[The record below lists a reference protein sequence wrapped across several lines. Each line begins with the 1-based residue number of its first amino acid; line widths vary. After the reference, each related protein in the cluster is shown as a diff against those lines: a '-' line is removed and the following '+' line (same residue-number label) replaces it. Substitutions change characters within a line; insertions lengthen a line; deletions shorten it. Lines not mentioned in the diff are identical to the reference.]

1 MSNLLSIE
9 SAFLSN
15 ANVQTALSLREIRT
29 VQRTLTNGQ
38 KKKFEQTLTL
48 SKLVLNAV
56 NWFNSQEGKTVC
68 TEEGISWTNEE
79 IGNKVFGWQKSF
91 FYKVVKAA
99 KLEEAI
105 VETFKA
111 KCDQAE
117 ANGQDA
123 NRSLEGLLKFAKQSE
138 TVSEA
143 SGNEDGETDGE
154 TTEAEVEIRTANIF
168 SLSYK
173 QEDGNVSV
181 KIDENGTVKTNN
193 SIEEIKRAID
203 FLINSINQ

>member
-68 TEEGISWTNEE
+68 NEEGISWTNEE

-105 VETFKA
+105 VETFKT

-138 TVSEA
+138 TVAEA
-143 SGNEDGETDGE
+143 SGNEGEETGE
-154 TTEAEVEIRTANIF
+154 ETGEAEIEIRTATVLNFTYKKEGKNIA
-168 SLSYK
+168 
-173 QEDGNVSV
+173 V
-181 KIDENGTVKTNN
+181 KIDENGTVKTSN
-193 SIEEIKRAID
+193 SIEEIQEAIN

>member
-68 TEEGISWTNEE
+68 LEEGISWTNEE

-105 VETFKA
+105 VETFKV

-138 TVSEA
+138 TVTEA

-154 TTEAEVEIRTANIF
+154 TSEAEVEIRTANIF

-181 KIDENGTVKTNN
+181 KIDENGMVKTNN
-193 SIEEIKRAID
+193 SIEEIRRAID

>member
-15 ANVQTALSLREIRT
+15 ANVKQALSLAEIRT
-29 VQRTLTNGQ
+29 AQRTLTNGQ
-38 KKKFEQTLTL
+38 KKKFEQTLAL

-56 NWFNSQEGKTVC
+56 NWFNSEEGKRIC
-68 TEEGISWTNEE
+68 NEEGISWTNEE

-91 FYKVVKAA
+91 FYKVVKVA
-99 KLEEAI
+99 KLDEAVI
-105 VETFKA
+105 DTFKT

-117 ANGQDA
+117 ANNQDA

-173 QEDGNVSV
+173 QEDGNVTV

>member
-15 ANVQTALSLREIRT
+15 ANVKQALSLAEIRT

-38 KKKFEQTLTL
+38 KKKFEQTLIL

-105 VETFKA
+105 VETFKV

-138 TVSEA
+138 TVTEA
-143 SGNEDGETDGE
+143 NGNEDGETDGE

>member
-154 TTEAEVEIRTANIF
+154 TTEAEVEIRTANVF